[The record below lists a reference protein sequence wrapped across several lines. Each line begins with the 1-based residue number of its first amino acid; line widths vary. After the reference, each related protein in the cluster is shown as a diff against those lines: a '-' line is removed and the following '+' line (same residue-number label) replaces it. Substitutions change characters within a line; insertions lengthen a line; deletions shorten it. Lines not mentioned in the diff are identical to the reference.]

1 MTQCSKFLIASE
13 KVRKFTLRLAAAS
26 VIALVPAGASLADPP
41 NTLVDAP
48 YHRHFIV
55 TPNGDLVR
63 IGPDICADPDLQQ
76 AFNEFHFNIHDSALP
91 GIGAIDT
98 LGPQDGA
105 PGLHDGLGADM
116 TAIRGCG

>member
-1 MTQCSKFLIASE
+1 MSKRS
-13 KVRKFTLRLAAAS
+13 KFTLHLAAAS
-26 VIALVPAGASLADPP
+26 IIALVPAGASLADPP
-41 NTLVDAP
+41 SMLDNAP
-48 YHRHFIV
+48 YHRHYIR

-63 IGPDICADPDLQQ
+63 IGPDVCANPDLQQ

-116 TAIRGCG
+116 TALRGCG